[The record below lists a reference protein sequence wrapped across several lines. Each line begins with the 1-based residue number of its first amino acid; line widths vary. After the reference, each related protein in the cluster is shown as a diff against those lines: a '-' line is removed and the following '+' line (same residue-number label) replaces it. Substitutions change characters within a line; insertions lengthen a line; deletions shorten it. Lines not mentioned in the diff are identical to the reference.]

1 MQGRKTEGEERP
13 KEEVARSR
21 KQTIKQTNKEN
32 EFCMEK
38 CAHAGDGCRGKLL
51 GSRASG
57 PRAGGGS
64 GCALLGLLST
74 AQVQR

>member
-21 KQTIKQTNKEN
+21 KQTIKQTKKMNSD

-74 AQVQR
+74 A

>member
-1 MQGRKTEGEERP
+1 MN
-13 KEEVARSR
+13 SD
-21 KQTIKQTNKEN
+21 